1 MATALQMLERLAGV
15 GRVFEEKKIEWYVI
29 VDGFYLDENGVL
41 LGPALDL
48 DINRKGPY
56 SPLYYYNRSWRFIGL
71 FNVFNIPLRQ
81 QGTVLNYFEAL
92 ERQWEDTKQFFTR
105 VYFLTQKLLLQ
116 EITRRLG
123 IPSTQPPGR
132 PISDRKRYNAQ
143 MKIFNHLWKKVITI
157 KCHSCTSGTNSSS
170 GSSPQTVSSLLKT
183 GSSPLSRNRPDVSGD
198 GKALPHS
205 LSEMATFPPV

>member
-1 MATALQMLERLAGV
+1 MATALQMLERIAGV
-15 GRVFEEKKIEWYVI
+15 GRLFEEKRFEWYVI
-29 VDGFYLDENGVL
+29 VDGFYLDEDGVL

-71 FNVFNIPLRQ
+71 FNVFSIPLRQ
-81 QGTVLNYFEAL
+81 QGTVLDYFEAL
-92 ERQWEDTKQFFTR
+92 ETVWEDTKGKYTR

-143 MKIFNHLWKKVITI
+143 MDIFNQLWKKVINN
-157 KCHSCTSGTNSSS
+157 KCHSCTSGTNSSL

-183 GSSPLSRNRPDVSGD
+183 GSSPLSKNKPGVSGG
-198 GKALPHS
+198 GKAPPHRM
-205 LSEMATFPPV
+205 SEMATSPPV